1 MLGLQSRLHRLT
13 VINEMDLGRCTR
25 CIFITWGLLIIVCQ
39 TTRSNTHYGSV
50 GASASEK
57 FDLMVSEQF
66 LPRSYSHRVLLLT
79 VLCTLCLALL
89 SCAGKLQLRSLC
101 PLSFFLSFLGY
112 FLCCCCCCGLWTRR
126 TANLDAYAPRTQSIV
141 WPQVPEETARVV
153 ELTFL
158 HEPGSVDCLC
168 RNCELARDQRC
179 IPHCS
184 ASAEC

>member
-1 MLGLQSRLHRLT
+1 
-13 VINEMDLGRCTR
+13 MDLGRCTR

-101 PLSFFLSFLGY
+101 PLSLFLSLILRLLFVLLLLLWLVDTSDSESWR
-112 FLCCCCCCGLWTRR
+112 LCSAHAEHCVAPSARGDSSSGGTDLSAWTR
-126 TANLDAYAPRTQSIV
+126 
-141 WPQVPEETARVV
+141 
-153 ELTFL
+153 
-158 HEPGSVDCLC
+158 LC
-168 RNCELARDQRC
+168 RLSVQELWVGQR
-179 IPHCS
+179 S
-184 ASAEC
+184 AMHSALLGQCGVLIGTS

>member
-1 MLGLQSRLHRLT
+1 MGVWERVPARSSTLWWASSFCQEVT
-13 VINEMDLGRCTR
+13 VTGCS
-25 CIFITWGLLIIVCQ
+25 CW
-39 TTRSNTHYGSV
+39 
-50 GASASEK
+50 
-57 FDLMVSEQF
+57 
-66 LPRSYSHRVLLLT
+66 
-79 VLCTLCLALL
+79 LCYAPCAWHCLAVRVSWNYVLFAL
-89 SCAGKLQLRSLC
+89 S
-101 PLSFFLSFLGY
+101 LSFFLSFLGY

-184 ASAEC
+184 ASAECWWELVNPY